1 MASFANTEHLDNVL
15 AYILVK
21 KMLTRVEN
29 TKAYKLGLVDDKGRT
44 TRAPTSD
51 EEKSALGMLDKFVFK
66 LKRIIGPRINEL
78 SNFLYVNSYDS
89 DIENFLTIKGGV
101 QNKAAIKRVTK
112 DLNQLTEKYDMT
124 SEQILMC
131 FINNEAKLGK

>member
-1 MASFANTEHLDNVL
+1 
-15 AYILVK
+15 
-21 KMLTRVEN
+21 
-29 TKAYKLGLVDDKGRT
+29 
-44 TRAPTSD
+44 
-51 EEKSALGMLDKFVFK
+51 MLDKFVFK